1 MITTLFHKNAKT
13 AYMSWEALTL
23 DELRGFFHTY
33 EVIYYETTQT
43 ICGNIES
50 EFSDTL
56 PVETNS
62 TSVII
67 RDLDPVAEYCVGV
80 AASTVAGVGNYS
92 QKHLP
97 CKNYSK
103 QACVCFWL
111 MSLRTLC
118 SSHSTLKCPFSS
130 IFSWSS

>member
-1 MITTLFHKNAKT
+1 MITTLFHKNAMT

-23 DELRGFFHTY
+23 EELRGFLHTY
-33 EVIYYETTQT
+33 KVIYYETTQT
-43 ICGNIES
+43 ICSDIES
-50 EFSDTL
+50 EFSHI
-56 PVETNS
+56 ETNS

-67 RDLDPVAEYCVGV
+67 RDLDPMAEYCVGV

-111 MSLRTLC
+111 MSLPTLR

-130 IFSWSS
+130 IFSWSF

>member
-1 MITTLFHKNAKT
+1 MT

-23 DELRGFFHTY
+23 EELRGFLHTY
-33 EVIYYETTQT
+33 KVIYYETTQT
-43 ICGNIES
+43 ICSDIES
-50 EFSDTL
+50 EFSR
-56 PVETNS
+56 VETNS

-97 CKNYSK
+97 CKNYFK
-103 QACVCFWL
+103 QVCILLANEF
-111 MSLRTLC
+111 TYI
-118 SSHSTLKCPFSS
+118 TFFTQYTQVP
-130 IFSWSS
+130 IFKYIFMEFLIALLG